1 MKTLGIVIGE
11 VKKSLQIIC
20 YLNEVFM
27 QLKLV
32 GIYCK
37 LINASALSDQSQQ
50 GQIPLYMKLV

>member
-11 VKKSLQIIC
+11 VTKSLQIIR

-37 LINASALSDQSQQ
+37 LINASALSDHSQQ